1 MTNEC
6 IRSHFTFGIYFY
18 IFCENHTF
26 QNLSRIV
33 RGDCAESK
41 ICNQK
46 LVLHFQN
53 TTKGH

>member
-6 IRSHFTFGIYFY
+6 TRSHFTFGIYFY

-46 LVLHFQN
+46 LVLLFQN